1 MCSNSFI
8 IWRMKMKKILLC
20 ITIITIILISS
31 FASTS
36 CGPSEPAETIELTYA
51 DFFPPTNWNSILAKQ
66 WCDEINKQSDG
77 RVVISYYPAGQLAAA
92 NKIADAVETGIADI
106 GMSVVSYTMG
116 RFPASELVE
125 MPHNYPNGWT
135 ATKVAWDFMNE
146 FELTEWDNYH
156 LLYFHAHGPQVIYT
170 TNKPVRTLDDL
181 NGLVIRSTGIG
192 ANIIEALGA
201 EGYAAGQ
208 GDAYELLS
216 KGTIDGSF
224 TPREPL
230 KGWKQAEVVNYVTG
244 TYAIGSTAGFF
255 VAMNKA
261 KWDSLPEDIQDIFT
275 DVSEDWV
282 EKHGKSWTAYDKA
295 AIDLFL
301 SMPGK
306 ELIELSDTE
315 MDRFVAA
322 VQPALQAYMAERS
335 AKGLPVEDYEEY
347 LKERVAYWSD
357 RAPSEEE
364 CLEWAEENIVPF
376 APTAQ

>member
-1 MCSNSFI
+1 
-8 IWRMKMKKILLC
+8 MKKFILFLMV
-20 ITIITIILISS
+20 ISLLPISS
-31 FASTS
+31 LSLTS
-36 CGPSEPAETIELTYA
+36 CNPAEPTEIIKLTYA

-66 WCDEINKQSDG
+66 WCDEINSRSEG
-77 RVVISYYPAGQLAAA
+77 WVEITYYPAGQLAAA
-92 NKIADAVETGIADI
+92 NKIADAIETGIADI

-125 MPHNYPNGWT
+125 MPHNYPDGWT
-135 ATKVAWDFMNE
+135 ATKAAWDFMNE
-146 FELTEWDNYH
+146 FDLAEWDNYH

-170 TNKPVRTLDDL
+170 TKKPVRTLDDL
-181 NGLVIRSTGIG
+181 QGLVIRSTGIG
-192 ANIIEALGA
+192 AKIVEALGA
-201 EGYAAGQ
+201 EGYAASQ

-261 KWDSLPEDIQDIFT
+261 KWDALPKDIQKIFT
-275 DVSEDWV
+275 DVSKEWV
-282 EKHGKSWTAYDKA
+282 EKHGMSWTAYDKA

-306 ELIELSDTE
+306 ELIELNDTE
-315 MDRFVAA
+315 MARFVAA
-322 VQPALQAYMAERS
+322 VQPALQAYMEERS
-335 AKGLPVEDYEEY
+335 AKGLPVDEYEEY
-347 LKERVAYWSD
+347 LKDRVAYWAD

-364 CLEWAEENIVPF
+364 CLEWAEENIVPLV
-376 APTAQ
+376 PTAQ

>member
-1 MCSNSFI
+1 
-8 IWRMKMKKILLC
+8 MKKLLLC
-20 ITIITIILISS
+20 FTALILILISAFVS
-31 FASTS
+31 GS
-36 CGPSEPAETIELTYA
+36 CSSKATTEVIKLTYA

-66 WCDEINKQSDG
+66 WCDEINKRSDG
-77 RVVISYYPAGQLAAA
+77 QVEITYYPAGQLAAA

-116 RFPASELVE
+116 RFPASELIE

-135 ATKVAWDFMNE
+135 ATKAAYDFVKKFN
-146 FELTEWDNYH
+146 LAEWGNYH

-170 TNKPVRTLDDL
+170 TKKPVRTLDDL
-181 NGLVIRSTGIG
+181 KGLVIRSTGIG

-201 EGYAAGQ
+201 KGYAAGQ

-244 TYAIGSTAGFF
+244 TYAVGSTAGFF

-261 KWDSLPEDIQDIFT
+261 KWDSLPKNIQKIF
-275 DVSEDWV
+275 DEVSEEWV

-301 SMPGK
+301 SMSGK
-306 ELIELSDTE
+306 ELIELNDTE
-315 MDRFVAA
+315 MARFVAA
-322 VQPALQAYMAERS
+322 VKPCLDAYMAERS
-335 AKGLPVEDYEEY
+335 AKGLPVDEYEKY
-347 LKERVAYWSD
+347 LKERVAYWAE
-357 RAPSEEE
+357 RAPSEQE
-364 CLEWAEENIVPF
+364 CLDWANANIVPF
-376 APTAQ
+376 APTPTK

>member
-1 MCSNSFI
+1 MIFG
-8 IWRMKMKKILLC
+8 
-20 ITIITIILISS
+20 LISLVLILS
-31 FASTS
+31 LISPATS
-36 CGPSEPAETIELTYA
+36 CSSPKSTGVIKLNYA

-66 WCDEINKQSDG
+66 WCDEISKASNG
-77 RVVISYYPAGQLAAA
+77 RVEITYYPAGQLAAA
-92 NKIADAVETGIADI
+92 AKIADAVQTGIADI

-135 ATKVAWDFMNE
+135 ATKAAWDFMKKFN
-146 FELTEWDNYH
+146 LTEWGNYH

-170 TNKPVRTLDDL
+170 TRKPVRKLDDL
-181 NGLVIRSTGIG
+181 SGLVIRSTGIG
-192 ANIIEALGA
+192 AKIIEALGA
-201 EGYAAGQ
+201 KGYAAGQ

-261 KWDSLPEDIQDIFT
+261 KWESLPKDIQKIFT
-275 DVSEDWV
+275 DVSEKWV

-306 ELIELSDTE
+306 ELIELNDTE
-315 MDRFVAA
+315 MARFVAA
-322 VQPALQAYMAERS
+322 VQPALQAYMSERA
-335 AKGLPVEDYEEY
+335 AKGLPVDEYEKY
-347 LKERVAYWSD
+347 LKERVAYWAGK
-357 RAPSEEE
+357 APSEKE
-364 CLEWAEENIVPF
+364 CLDWANQNIVPSV
-376 APTAQ
+376 PTTTAK